1 MGGSFG
7 KSAYKVINFPL
18 QPLSKLTKSN
28 WSVPLSGWVTGH
40 KSFNESLKS
49 DGNPIEQKINRGILK
64 AFGDGG
70 KPKEG
75 YYKPYDFKAMQGMM
89 QNNTSN
95 QMMGDMLTQQTMA
108 NQAKSKLA
116 AENLQAE
123 NAQQQQ
129 NINAA
134 MQNSKQN
141 LNNSLMRT
149 PVPSTFS
156 AITPASTNQ
165 FKLPNVAGLTFGK

>member
-1 MGGSFG
+1 MVANNPTGQMSGDL
-7 KSAYKVINFPL
+7 IL
-18 QPLSKLTKSN
+18 QKQMADQALASQQAAN
-28 WSVPLSGWVTGH
+28 
-40 KSFNESLKS
+40 
-49 DGNPIEQKINRGILK
+49 LK
-64 AFGDGG
+64 A
-70 KPKEG
+70 
-75 YYKPYDFKAMQGMM
+75 A
-89 QNNTSN
+89 
-95 QMMGDMLTQQTMA
+95 
-108 NQAKSKLA
+108 
-116 AENLQAE
+116 

-134 MQNSKQN
+134 MQTSKQN